1 MADDFESFLQDNKGS
16 AQAPSPLASQPEA
29 PAQQATDPF
38 EAFLR
43 DQKAAS
49 DAANVRA
56 AQAQVIG
63 TQDVPA
69 DTAGRA
75 AQVGRQIGLPQG
87 AVETDLPRYEAQA
100 KAQQG
105 AAALAGNPKLASAH
119 FTAST
124 VYHGRHNMPHFGPQS
139 DLGEFEAFVTVHL
152 DDEEIASVVNY
163 VRSHFG
169 NHYADELTAKD
180 IAALHAEP
188 QSPATP

>member
-1 MADDFESFLQDNKGS
+1 MKRNLVAAVALCGVFAVHGI
-16 AQAPSPLASQPEA
+16 A
-29 PAQQATDPF
+29 AQQVAKPTGEEIYRRICQGCHMPD
-38 EAFLR
+38 
-43 DQKAAS
+43 
-49 DAANVRA
+49 
-56 AQAQVIG
+56 
-63 TQDVPA
+63 
-69 DTAGRA
+69 GRGA
-75 AQVGRQIGLPQG
+75 QG
-87 AVETDLPRYEAQA
+87 AGTYP
-100 KAQQG
+100 
-105 AAALAGNPKLASAH
+105 ALAGNPKLASAH

>member
-1 MADDFESFLQDNKGS
+1 MPD
-16 AQAPSPLASQPEA
+16 
-29 PAQQATDPF
+29 
-38 EAFLR
+38 
-43 DQKAAS
+43 
-49 DAANVRA
+49 
-56 AQAQVIG
+56 
-63 TQDVPA
+63 
-69 DTAGRA
+69 GRGA
-75 AQVGRQIGLPQG
+75 QG
-87 AVETDLPRYEAQA
+87 AGTYP
-100 KAQQG
+100 
-105 AAALAGNPKLASAH
+105 ALAGNPKLASAH